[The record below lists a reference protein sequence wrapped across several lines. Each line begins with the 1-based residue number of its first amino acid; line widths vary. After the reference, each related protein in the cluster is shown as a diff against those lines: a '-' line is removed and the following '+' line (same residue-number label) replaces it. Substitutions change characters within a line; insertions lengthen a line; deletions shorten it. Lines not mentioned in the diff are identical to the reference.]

1 MSERSPQLEAR
12 LWLELFRDLGVE
24 QLAPA
29 RDEPRVAAEAS
40 AANPAPRSVSPR
52 VVREPA
58 SLLESA
64 SPDADAIASA
74 VAMGVEDPQAAL
86 DHLQRD
92 VIGDCRRCKLCSGR
106 TNVVYGVGSARA
118 RLMFIGEGPGADEDR
133 RGEPFVGRAGQLLDR
148 IIVAMGLSRPDVYIA
163 NVVKCRPPDN
173 RDPERDEA
181 ETCRP
186 FVEAQIRIIE
196 PEVIV
201 TLGKV
206 PLQWLLRAQIPGIT
220 RVRGQWFSYDG
231 IPAMATFH
239 PAYLLRVPEAK
250 RPVWEDM
257 QAVMA
262 KLGLERPR

>member
-29 RDEPRVAAEAS
+29 RDEPPVEPEA
-40 AANPAPRSVSPR
+40 PASVPVPKADSPP

-58 SLLESA
+58 SLIDTA
-64 SPDADAIASA
+64 SPDADAIARA
-74 VAMGVEDPQAAL
+74 VAMAAEDPEAAL
-86 DHLQRD
+86 DHLQGD
-92 VIGDCRRCKLCSGR
+92 VVGDCRRCKLCSGR

-133 RGEPFVGRAGQLLDR
+133 KGEPFVGRAGQLLDR
-148 IIVAMGLSRPDVYIA
+148 IIAAMGLSRPEVYIA
-163 NVVKCRPPDN
+163 NIVKCRPPDN

-206 PLQWLLRAQIPGIT
+206 PLQWLLRAKVPGIT
-220 RVRGQWFSYDG
+220 RVRGQWFSYEG

-239 PAYLLRVPEAK
+239 PAYLLRNPEAK